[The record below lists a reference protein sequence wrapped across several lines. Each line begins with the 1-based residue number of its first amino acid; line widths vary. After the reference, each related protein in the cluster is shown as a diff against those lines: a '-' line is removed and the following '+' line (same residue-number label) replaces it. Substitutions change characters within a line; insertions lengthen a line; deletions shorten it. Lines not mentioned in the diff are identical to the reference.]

1 MKLIRVL
8 LTLLLLAAPL
18 PASAHEELVDQT
30 PAANSVVEA
39 GRVKISLEF
48 SNDLLVLSGSGAEIL
63 VTGVD
68 GELLNKG
75 CALVDKRNA
84 VLEIEL
90 DQPGEYQV
98 AWRVVSADGHPIS
111 DSFGFTL
118 VNGTGFVADRSY
130 ESVPCEE
137 PVLISDASEGA
148 PEFGYWPL
156 WVSLGLVAIGLF
168 FYLRPK
174 RKGE

>member
-8 LTLLLLAAPL
+8 LALSLLAAPL
-18 PASAHEELVDQT
+18 PASAHEQLVDQT
-30 PAANSVVEA
+30 PAVNSVVEA
-39 GRVKISLEF
+39 GRVKISLDF
-48 SNDLLVLSGSGAEIL
+48 NNDLLVLSGSGAEIL
-63 VTGVD
+63 VTGPE

-84 VLEIEL
+84 SLEIEL

-98 AWRVVSADGHPIS
+98 AWRVVSSDGHPIT

-118 VNGTGFVADRSY
+118 VNGTGFVADRSF
-130 ESVPCEE
+130 ESVPCED
-137 PVLISDASEGA
+137 PVLISDAADSA
-148 PEFGYWPL
+148 PEFGYWLL
-156 WVSLGLVAIGLF
+156 WVSLGLVAVGLF

-174 RKGE
+174 RKSE